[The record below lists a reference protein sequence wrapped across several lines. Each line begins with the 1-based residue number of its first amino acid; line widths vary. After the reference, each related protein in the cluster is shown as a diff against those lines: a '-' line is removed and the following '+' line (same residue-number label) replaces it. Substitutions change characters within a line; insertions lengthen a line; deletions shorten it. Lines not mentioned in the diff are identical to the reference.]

1 MRSTDA
7 TGLNRFN
14 LFLSGNWSI
23 DVLCVKP
30 VATDEDCDSTSKNII
45 DKLKVRAK
53 AVYVEDEKLCDE
65 NMCRSFLGAKDGKVR
80 VVRRIL
86 GMCSGRY
93 MTKHEF
99 FYGTWYR
106 QIVNLR
112 AHELEYF
119 RILNDHTTLDPEYPG
134 AEDPAEVFTEKFS
147 VSNAGRAMDKMDFA
161 SASFESNADDWFQ
174 IDLSR
179 GGYIQ
184 FGEVTRGLRDV
195 VQTFDYT
202 DSETPDAPEN
212 QPGQYG
218 QPGYKWI
225 NTPVTDGDDCD
236 LDVQDPENPDFNFA
250 RIERT
255 FVPLGIDIEDC
266 PPDNPTCSP
275 YYRSDEAERYSNYR
289 DNPIVVGI
297 RSDSYDPGNP
307 PGPGNPNPCR
317 PTLEVLL
324 DDGGY
329 STSASVDLSGC
340 ESGIVGTRLYRG
352 LAPGNYGFLAD
363 LGSETTYNDMQ
374 IKRDV
379 SVRRPDL
386 RLRRQPRPG
395 ERRGGDHG
403 GRHLAAAIARG
414 NHSHGWQPA
423 SDHILGDPPRAGYR
437 QGVRKHGDR
446 VGGAVLPYEPLRG
459 ERFPERSGHPESA
472 TGPDLLL
479 HGDDPGR
486 CGQRV
491 GSQHRDVRHADTV
504 TSEWRPS

>member
-379 SVRRPDL
+379 TYRYV
-386 RLRRQPRPG
+386 
-395 ERRGGDHG
+395 
-403 GRHLAAAIARG
+403 ARTYDFDG
-414 NHSHGWQPA
+414 N
-423 SDHILGDPPRAGYR
+423 LG
-437 QGVRKHGDR
+437 
-446 VGGAVLPYEPLRG
+446 
-459 ERFPERSGHPESA
+459 PESDEAVITVVDTWPPPLPGGITA
-472 TGPDLLL
+472 TA
-479 HGDDPGR
+479 
-486 CGQRV
+486 
-491 GSQHRDVRHADTV
+491 GSQRAIISWETHHERDIDKVFVNMATESGGPYYRMNPSGASGSQSEVVILNLQPGQTYYFTV
-504 TSEWRPS
+504 TTQDVAGNESDPSIEMSVTPTQ